1 MTPEAAQDL
10 RAYFP
15 GLFKD
20 DDESNDDDMKEFEL
34 RRAVQ
39 EMIQEEL
46 EGRTNR
52 VVEDAFEEAED
63 ELEDAFEEIELI
75 CNALPAGRSEVSEEM
90 KAEVGGRIRQ
100 ALEALEKYKRRL
112 QN

>member
-1 MTPEAAQDL
+1 MTPEAAQDF

-15 GLFKD
+15 NLFKD
-20 DDESNDDDMKEFEL
+20 EDEPDEDDMKKHNL

-75 CNALPAGRSEVSEEM
+75 CNALPASRDDVSEKM
-90 KAEVGGRIRQ
+90 KAEVGGHIRQ
-100 ALEALEKYKRRL
+100 ALAVLEKYKRKL
-112 QN
+112 QE